1 MSRDQ
6 ISRDQIIRKLGV
18 NPIACQA
25 HGMCIEVLPELISG
39 DPWGYPVIAPGGVPA
54 ELMPLA
60 RRAVSSC
67 PTMALLLMG
76 VEQTADELSRAAA
89 SAQARDHRREP
100 R

>member
-1 MSRDQ
+1 VSREPRAQ
-6 ISRDQIIRKLGV
+6 ELRV

-76 VEQTADELSRAAA
+76 VERPADELSRVTAP
-89 SAQARDHRREP
+89 AQARDHRREP